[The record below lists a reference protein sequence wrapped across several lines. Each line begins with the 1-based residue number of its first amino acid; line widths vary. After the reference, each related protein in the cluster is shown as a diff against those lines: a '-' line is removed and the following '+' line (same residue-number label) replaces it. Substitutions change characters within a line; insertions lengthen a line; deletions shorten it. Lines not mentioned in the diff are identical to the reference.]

1 MFLGDVRVAIAGVG
15 NCCSS
20 LVQGIKFYRNS
31 DLRDGLINKKIGV
44 YDLND
49 VKFVAA
55 FDIDKN
61 KVGYDLSDAIFAH
74 PNKVEKIIEVS
85 KMGVEVLMGPCP
97 DLIDQKTMSEIQ
109 KAKKEPV
116 NVSRVLKEKNVDVLV
131 NIISGG
137 SDKAS
142 KMYAEACLEAECAY
156 LNATPTE
163 IVNDPSIVSMFEEK
177 GLPVVGDDL
186 MSQIGATAIHI
197 GLLEFLHKRGVKI
210 EESYQLDVGGGS
222 ESINTLEK
230 TREIKREI
238 KTAAVLKSVP
248 YDFPLVSGS
257 ADFVDFLINGRDSF
271 FYIKGKYF
279 GNASFILEVKL
290 STQDAF
296 NSGSILIDCILGLK
310 IAFDKE
316 ICGVVE
322 EICSYGFKRP
332 LKRYNISESEMLFN
346 SFVEEN

>member
-1 MFLGDVRVAIAGVG
+1 MGKVRVAIAGVG

-20 LVQGIKFYRNS
+20 LIQGINYYKNS
-31 DLRDGLINKKIGV
+31 GFKDGLIHKKIGA

-61 KVGYDLSDAIFAH
+61 KVGHDLSNAIFAH
-74 PNKVEKIIEVS
+74 PNKVEKIIEIR
-85 KMGVEVLMGPCP
+85 KMDVEVLMGPCP
-97 DLIDQKTMSEIQ
+97 DLLDQQTMSQIQ

-116 NVSRVLKEKNVDVLV
+116 NVSRVLKERKVDVLI

-142 KMYAEACLEAECAY
+142 RMYAQACLEAECAF

-163 IVNDPSIVSMFEEK
+163 IVNAPSIVNVFEEK
-177 GLPVVGDDL
+177 GIPVVGDDL

-238 KTAAVLKSVP
+238 KTTAVLKSVP

-271 FYIKGKYF
+271 FYIRGKYF
-279 GNASFILEVKL
+279 GNAPFILDVKL

-296 NSGSILIDCILGLK
+296 NSGSILLDCILGLK
-310 IAFDKE
+310 IALDKE
-316 ICGVVE
+316 IGGAIE

-332 LKRYNISESEMLFN
+332 LKRYNISESGIRFVN
-346 SFVEEN
+346 FVEDR